1 MGRRPA
7 RCYRYIKNKPYPK
20 SRFNR
25 GVPDPKIRIYDCGN
39 KKAPAADF
47 PACIHLVSWEQE
59 QIGSEA
65 LEAAR
70 VAANKYLVTKVG
82 KDLFH
87 LKIRVHPWHVTRMN
101 KMLTCAG
108 ADRLQTGM
116 RGAYGKA
123 QGKVAR
129 VHFGSILMSV
139 RVKTR
144 DVKNAREALRRAM
157 FKFAGRQKI
166 FVSYKF
172 GFTKYSKRQV
182 RDYGREGRLINDGT
196 FYRVVG
202 KQGPLSRLPLFKNL
216 KDQE

>member
-1 MGRRPA
+1 M
-7 RCYRYIKNKPYPK
+7 
-20 SRFNR
+20 
-25 GVPDPKIRIYDCGN
+25 
-39 KKAPAADF
+39 
-47 PACIHLVSWEQE
+47 
-59 QIGSEA
+59 
-65 LEAAR
+65 
-70 VAANKYLVTKVG
+70 
-82 KDLFH
+82 
-87 LKIRVHPWHVTRMN
+87 KIRVHPWHVTRMN